1 MSSRNTLW
9 YAFYKGW
16 FAGRAGRRRPQVHSM
31 VEHAFMVDGYDIG
44 KNTSQGMSN
53 RAASAA
59 PDEYDESEARAK
71 DMSAAVGGTA
81 K

>member
-1 MSSRNTLW
+1 MSGHNRLW

-31 VEHAFMVDGYDIG
+31 VEHSFMVDGYERG
-44 KNTSQGMSN
+44 RNTEQGMSN

-59 PDEYDESEARAK
+59 SEENYDDEEQ
-71 DMSAAVGGTA
+71 SAAA
-81 K
+81 DEAA